1 MIATSAAAFLGLD
14 HPLWGSR
21 HERSGYTPWVHA
33 ETRQEP
39 RILERAD
46 HEISRKNI
54 PENTLKVLY
63 RLHNS
68 GKMAYLVGGAVRD
81 LLLDR
86 GPKDFDVGTDAR
98 PGEIRRLFRNSRIIG
113 RRFRLAHVFFQDGI
127 VEVAT
132 FRREP
137 SPEDQA
143 GTGDEL
149 LITDDNTYGTPRED
163 AFRRDFTIN
172 ALFYSIAD
180 YSVIDYVGGIEDLD
194 ARLIRVIGDPDV
206 RFREDPVRLL
216 RAIEFAARLGFDI
229 EAGTADGIRRNK
241 SEIMKA
247 SPARV
252 SEEIVQ
258 LLQCGHAGD
267 ALQLMLD
274 FGLLE
279 ELLPEVYD
287 MVAADERGLGKFN
300 RIPVVFDEL
309 AEEGRELSEAG
320 LLAALILPSV
330 LLRRYD
336 IEAVAGKPMRR
347 GDLELL
353 IDEVADGFI
362 TRFSLSRAR
371 TERTLGALKTFMR
384 LCEPGWSPAERRR
397 FAVRKHFDDALLLF
411 EIVTRATGQ
420 GQEVLGQ
427 WHKAARERPEPV
439 RVEPR
444 RRPRGRR
451 RRKKKR

>member
-1 MIATSAAAFLGLD
+1 
-14 HPLWGSR
+14 
-21 HERSGYTPWVHA
+21 VHA

-39 RILERAD
+39 RILERPD
-46 HEISRKNI
+46 HNISRKNI

-68 GKMAYLVGGAVRD
+68 GKKAYLVGGAVRD

-86 GPKDFDVGTDAR
+86 GPKDFDVGTDAK

-137 SPEDQA
+137 SPEDQESDS
-143 GTGDEL
+143 DEL
-149 LITDDNTYGTPRED
+149 LITSDNTYGTPRED

-180 YSVIDYVGGIEDLD
+180 YSVIDFVGGIADLD
-194 ARLIRVIGDPDV
+194 AGLIRVIGDPDV

-216 RAIEFAARLGFDI
+216 RAIEFAARLGFDV
-229 EAGTADGIRRNK
+229 EAETAAGIRRNK

-247 SPARV
+247 APARV
-252 SEEIVQ
+252 AEEIIQ

-300 RIPVVFDEL
+300 RIPVVYDEMV
-309 AEEGRELSEAG
+309 EEGRELVEAG
-320 LLAALILPSV
+320 LLAALLLPAV

-336 IEAVAGKPMRR
+336 VEALDDHPMNR

-353 IDEVADGFI
+353 IDEVTEPFI
-362 TRFSLSRAR
+362 TRFALSRAR
-371 TERTLGALKTFMR
+371 TERLMGALKTFMR
-384 LCEPGWSPAERRR
+384 LCEPGWSAGERKR

-411 EIVTRATGQ
+411 EIVTRATGE
-420 GQEVLGQ
+420 GDEVLADWQ
-427 WHKAARERPEPV
+427 QAQRERPETRPS
-439 RVEPR
+439 EEQ
-444 RRPRGRR
+444 RRPRRR
-451 RRKKKR
+451 RRKRKRR

>member
-1 MIATSAAAFLGLD
+1 MVS
-14 HPLWGSR
+14 LWSVP
-21 HERSGYTPWVHA
+21 GYTALVHA

-39 RILERAD
+39 RILERPD
-46 HEISRKNI
+46 HRISRKNI

-143 GTGDEL
+143 SDGGDL

-172 ALFYSIAD
+172 ALFYTISD

-229 EAGTADGIRRNK
+229 EAETAAGIRRNK

-274 FGLLE
+274 LGLLE

-309 AEEGRELSEAG
+309 VEEERELSEAG

-330 LLRRYD
+330 LLRRFD
-336 IEAVAGKPMRR
+336 IEAVDGKPMRR

-353 IDEVADGFI
+353 IDEAADGFI

-371 TERTLGALKTFMR
+371 TERTLGTLKAFMR
-384 LCEPGWSPAERRR
+384 LCEPGWSTAERRR

-411 EIVTRATGQ
+411 EIVTRATSQ
-420 GQEVLGQ
+420 GDEVLALWRQ
-427 WHKAARERPEPV
+427 AVLERPEPV
-439 RVEPR
+439 KVEAR

>member
-1 MIATSAAAFLGLD
+1 M
-14 HPLWGSR
+14 
-21 HERSGYTPWVHA
+21 HA

-39 RILERAD
+39 RILERPD
-46 HEISRKNI
+46 HNISRQNI
-54 PENTLKVLY
+54 HENTLKVLY

-68 GKMAYLVGGAVRD
+68 GKKAYLVGGAVRD

-86 GPKDFDVGTDAR
+86 NPKDFDVGTDAK
-98 PGEIRRLFRNSRIIG
+98 PAEIRRLFRNSRIIG

-143 GTGDEL
+143 SDDDEL
-149 LITDDNTYGTPRED
+149 LITSDNTYGTPRED

-180 YSVIDYVGGIEDLD
+180 YSVIDYVGGIADLD
-194 ARLIRVIGDPDV
+194 AGLIRVIGDPDV
-206 RFREDPVRLL
+206 RFKEDPVRLL
-216 RAIEFAARLGFDI
+216 RAIEFAARLGFDV
-229 EAGTADGIRRNK
+229 EAETAAGIRRNK
-241 SEIMKA
+241 AEIMKA
-247 SPARV
+247 SPARM

-287 MVAADERGLGKFN
+287 MVAADERGMGKFN
-300 RIPVVFDEL
+300 RIPVVYDEMV
-309 AEEGRELSEAG
+309 EEDGALTEAG
-320 LLAALILPSV
+320 ILSALLLPSV

-336 IEAVAGKPMRR
+336 VEAVDGHPMSR

-353 IDEVADGFI
+353 VDEAVSPFI

-371 TERTLGALKTFMR
+371 IERLVGALKTFMR
-384 LCEPGWSPAERRR
+384 LCEPKWTEGERKR
-397 FAVRKHFDDALLLF
+397 FAVRKHFDDALQLF
-411 EIVTRATGQ
+411 EIVTRATGE
-420 GQEVLGQ
+420 GDEVLEAWKTAQ
-427 WHKAARERPEPV
+427 RERPEP
-439 RVEPR
+439 RRSEETERRPR
-444 RRPRGRR
+444 RRRR
-451 RRKKKR
+451 RRKRR

>member
-1 MIATSAAAFLGLD
+1 
-14 HPLWGSR
+14 
-21 HERSGYTPWVHA
+21 VHA

-39 RILERAD
+39 RILERPD
-46 HEISRKNI
+46 HNVSRQNI

-68 GKMAYLVGGAVRD
+68 GKKAYLVGGAVRD

-86 GPKDFDVGTDAR
+86 GPKDFDVGTDAK

-143 GTGDEL
+143 SDADEL
-149 LITDDNTYGTPRED
+149 LITSDNTYGTPRED

-180 YSVIDYVGGIEDLD
+180 YSVIDYIGGIADLD
-194 ARLIRVIGDPDV
+194 AGLIRVIGDPDV
-206 RFREDPVRLL
+206 RFKEDPVRLL
-216 RAIEFAARLGFDI
+216 RAIEFAARLGFDV
-229 EAGTADGIRRNK
+229 EVETAAGIRRNK
-241 SEIMKA
+241 AEIMKA
-247 SPARV
+247 SPARM

-287 MVAADERGLGKFN
+287 MVAADERGLGQFN
-300 RIPVVFDEL
+300 RIPVVFDEMVG
-309 AEEGRELSEAG
+309 EGSELSEAG
-320 LLAALILPSV
+320 LLSALMLPSV
-330 LLRRYD
+330 LLRRFD
-336 IEAVAGKPMRR
+336 VEAVDGHPMSR

-353 IDEVADGFI
+353 IDEVVSPFI

-371 TERTLGALKTFMR
+371 TERLVGSLKTFVR
-384 LCEPGWSPAERRR
+384 LCEPGWTAGDRKR
-397 FAVRKHFDDALLLF
+397 FAVRKHFDDALQLF
-411 EIVTRATGQ
+411 EIVTRATGE
-420 GQEVLGQ
+420 GDEVL
-427 WHKAARERPEPV
+427 AAWKTAQRERPKTQPSEET
-439 RVEPR
+439 RRPR
-444 RRPRGRR
+444 RRRR
-451 RRKKKR
+451 RRKRR

>member
-1 MIATSAAAFLGLD
+1 
-14 HPLWGSR
+14 
-21 HERSGYTPWVHA
+21 VHA

-39 RILERAD
+39 RILERPD
-46 HEISRKNI
+46 HNVSRQNI

-63 RLHNS
+63 RLNNS
-68 GKMAYLVGGAVRD
+68 GKKAYLVGGAVRD

-86 GPKDFDVGTDAR
+86 APKDFDVGTDAK

-143 GTGDEL
+143 SDADEL
-149 LITDDNTYGTPRED
+149 LITSDNTYGTPRED

-180 YSVIDYVGGIEDLD
+180 YSVIDYVGGIADLD
-194 ARLIRVIGDPDV
+194 AGLIRVIGDPDV

-216 RAIEFAARLGFDI
+216 RAIEFAARLGFDV
-229 EAGTADGIRRNK
+229 EVETAAGIRRNK
-241 SEIMKA
+241 TEIMKA
-247 SPARV
+247 SPARM

-279 ELLPEVYD
+279 ELLPEVYN

-300 RIPVVFDEL
+300 RIPVVYDEMV
-309 AEEGRELSEAG
+309 AEGAELSEAG
-320 LLAALILPSV
+320 LLSALMLPSV

-336 IEAVAGKPMRR
+336 VEAIDGHPMSR

-353 IDEVADGFI
+353 IDEAVSPFI

-371 TERTLGALKTFMR
+371 TDRLVGSLKTFMR
-384 LCEPGWSPAERRR
+384 LCEPGWSAGERKR
-397 FAVRKHFDDALLLF
+397 FAVRKHFDDALQLF
-411 EIVTRATGQ
+411 EIVTRATGE
-420 GQEVLGQ
+420 GEEVL
-427 WHKAARERPEPV
+427 AAWKTAQKERPETRPSEQT
-439 RVEPR
+439 RRPR
-444 RRPRGRR
+444 RRRR
-451 RRKKKR
+451 RRKRR

>member
-1 MIATSAAAFLGLD
+1 M
-14 HPLWGSR
+14 
-21 HERSGYTPWVHA
+21 HA
-33 ETRQEP
+33 ETRQDP
-39 RILERAD
+39 RILERPD
-46 HEISRKNI
+46 HNISRQNVN
-54 PENTLKVLY
+54 ENTLKVLY

-68 GKMAYLVGGAVRD
+68 GKKAYLVGGAVRD

-86 GPKDFDVGTDAR
+86 KPKDFDVGTDAK
-98 PGEIRRLFRNSRIIG
+98 PGEIRRFFRNSRIIG

-143 GTGDEL
+143 SDDGEL
-149 LITDDNTYGTPRED
+149 LITSDNTYGTPRED

-180 YSVIDYVGGIEDLD
+180 YTVIDYVGGIADLD
-194 ARLIRVIGDPDV
+194 AGLIRVIGDPDV

-216 RAIEFAARLGFDI
+216 RAIEFAARLGFDV
-229 EAGTADGIRRNK
+229 EAETAAGIRRNK
-241 SEIMKA
+241 GEIMKA
-247 SPARV
+247 SPARM

-300 RIPVVFDEL
+300 RIPVVYDEMV
-309 AEEGRELSEAG
+309 EEGVELSEAG
-320 LLAALILPSV
+320 LLSALLLPSV
-330 LLRRYD
+330 LLRRFD
-336 IEAVAGKPMRR
+336 VEAIDGHPMHR

-353 IDEVADGFI
+353 IDEAVSPFI

-371 TERTLGALKTFMR
+371 TDRLLGALKTFVR
-384 LCEPGWSPAERRR
+384 LCEPDWTPGERKR
-397 FAVRKHFDDALLLF
+397 FAVRKHFDDAVQLF
-411 EIVTRATGQ
+411 EIVTRATGE
-420 GQEVLGQ
+420 GDEVLDAWKTAQ
-427 WHKAARERPEPV
+427 RERPEV
-439 RVEPR
+439 RPAEETRRPR
-444 RRPRGRR
+444 RRRR
-451 RRKKKR
+451 RRKRR